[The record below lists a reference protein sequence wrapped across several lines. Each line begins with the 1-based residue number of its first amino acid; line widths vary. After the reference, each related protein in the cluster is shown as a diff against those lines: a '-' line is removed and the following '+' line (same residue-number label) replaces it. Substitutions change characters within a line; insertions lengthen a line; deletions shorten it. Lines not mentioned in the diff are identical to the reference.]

1 MKLDYGL
8 AGQIMAI
15 ILLLYLAW
23 GQIKLFAMV
32 NGIGTISA
40 HILYHFIPDEDSVD
54 VEELTDKVVEHDWRN
69 WDGQKR

>member
-1 MKLDYGL
+1 MDYGL

-23 GQIKLFAMV
+23 GQIKLFAMI
-32 NGIGTISA
+32 NGIGTLSA
-40 HILYHFIPDEDSVD
+40 HILYHSIPDDSID

-69 WDGQKR
+69 WDGKKR